1 MMKHIFQKV
10 SPQSGC
16 LPERRMEVPFYD
28 EAH

>member
-10 SPQSGC
+10 SPQSG
-16 LPERRMEVPFYD
+16 LSAGRRMEVPFYD